1 MEGDCKV
8 RPGALEE
15 TKEGPEDSIVQPA
28 THPWNTN
35 CFFALPFDCI
45 ARMSLEKFKKFI
57 AARLGA
63 DPSSLEFYSLGNLL
77 EGEDIPLWRRPLAYI
92 VPGALLQMRRRRI
105 VPDEQ

>member
-1 MEGDCKV
+1 MIA
-8 RPGALEE
+8 RFAQGAWRKK
-15 TKEGPEDSIVQPA
+15 KEPLTCIVQPA